1 MNSGEGKVY
10 QTKRKR
16 RRERKEDKMGCIFCK
31 IIKKEIPS
39 TIVMDENN
47 LIAIKDINPQAP
59 VHILI
64 MPKKHYSTLAECNYK
79 ALFGDMLS
87 MANKIAEKFD
97 VKESGFRV
105 VINTNSEGGQ
115 TVLHLHMHLLGGR
128 PLSGAM
134 G

>member
-1 MNSGEGKVY
+1 M
-10 QTKRKR
+10 
-16 RRERKEDKMGCIFCK
+16 DCIFCK
-31 IIKKEIPS
+31 IAKKDIPS
-39 TIVMDENN
+39 ATVLENDT

-64 MPKKHYSTLAECNYK
+64 IPKKHYSTILECK
-79 ALFGDMLS
+79 DKSLLGDMLS
-87 MANKIAEKFD
+87 MANQIAEKLGIG
-97 VKESGFRV
+97 KKGFRV

-115 TVLHLHMHLLGGR
+115 TVFHLHMHLLAGR

>member
-1 MNSGEGKVY
+1 
-10 QTKRKR
+10 
-16 RRERKEDKMGCIFCK
+16 MGCIFCK
-31 IIKKEIPS
+31 IINKEIPS
-39 TIVMDENN
+39 TIVMEENN

-64 MPKKHYSTLAECNYK
+64 MPKKHYSTLAECNDK